1 MAQSKQDAEGSG
13 SSMRW
18 FYVALGVVV
27 VAGVAFLVTAG
38 GGEPE
43 PLPPLTQADLD
54 VAPDSGAAVVQ
65 GPQDAPVTLLEF
77 ADYQCPHCAQFAA
90 LPGPAIR
97 RDYVQEGLVQ
107 WRFYDFPLS
116 SQTNAVPAALA
127 ARCAGEQGRFWE
139 MHDMIY
145 ARQTEWAGS
154 GSPRGHF
161 EDYAEQIGVGV
172 DAWGTCYVER
182 QPLDAIMAS
191 RRFGEQKGV
200 NGTPTIFV
208 NGERVNDWSYQGL
221 QSVIEA
227 ALESA
232 GATADDDAG
241 DAADGG

>member
-1 MAQSKQDAEGSG
+1 
-13 SSMRW
+13 MRW
-18 FYVALGVVV
+18 FYAALGVLV
-27 VAGVAFLVTAG
+27 VAGAVFLATAG

-54 VAPDSGAAVVQ
+54 AAPDSGAAVVRGSQ
-65 GPQDAPVTLLEF
+65 EAPVTLLEF
-77 ADYQCPHCAQFAA
+77 ADYQCPHCAQLAA

-97 RDYVQEGLVQ
+97 RDYVQQGLVQ

-116 SQTNAVPAALA
+116 SQTNALPAAIA
-127 ARCAGEQGRFWE
+127 ARCAADEGRFWE

-145 ARQTEWAGS
+145 ARQAEWAGS
-154 GSPRGHF
+154 GSPRRHF
-161 EDYAEQIGVGV
+161 EDYAEQIGLDV

-182 QPLDAIMAS
+182 EPLNRIMAS

-208 NGERVNDWSYQGL
+208 NGRRVEDWSYGNL

-227 ALESA
+227 ELESA
-232 GATADDDAG
+232 AGSAGEDGAGAG
-241 DAADGG
+241 SGGGA

>member
-1 MAQSKQDAEGSG
+1 
-13 SSMRW
+13 MRW
-18 FYVALGVVV
+18 FYVALGVLV
-27 VAGVAFLVTAG
+27 VAGVVFLVTAG

-43 PLPPLTQADLD
+43 PLPPLSQADLN
-54 VAPDSGAAVVQ
+54 VSADSGAAVVE
-65 GPQDAPVTLLEF
+65 GPDDAPVTVLEF

-97 RDYVQEGLVQ
+97 RDYVREGTVQ

-116 SQTNAVPAALA
+116 SQTNAIPAAIA

-145 ARQTEWAGS
+145 ARQTEWAAR

-161 EDYAEQIGVGV
+161 EDYAEEIGLDA

-182 QPLDAIMAS
+182 QPLDRIIAS

-200 NGTPTIFV
+200 SGTPTIFV
-208 NGERVNDWSYQGL
+208 NGRRVDDWSYRAL
-221 QSVIEA
+221 QSVIESELA
-227 ALESA
+227 SGGESA
-232 GATADDDAG
+232 ADEDAEAAAG
-241 DAADGG
+241 DDG